1 MPRAGIFFC
10 RMKAHELAEELL
22 KEGVLNATDAARIVL
37 EMQDALGRRA
47 KRRGKASLMQL
58 LRRVI
63 RAGVHVVA
71 QEEKTVTLERA
82 AWASIES
89 KKDHLRPVSLRDLRY
104 YVRRLL
110 REENAGRQMLRAM
123 TTADCRRILHAAFPK
138 NANGFVKGR
147 AILHSI
153 FAYGIRREWCDNN
166 PVSRIDVPHI
176 RETTIEPLTLD
187 EVSRLRRAARNTDME
202 LSLYLMLYGGIRPT
216 EVARLKPSDFC
227 WRENIVIIRP
237 QTSKTGGG
245 RVVPLRGCRHIA
257 PRFRVI
263 PANWPRRWHALRLA
277 AGFTRWVPDSCRHTF
292 ATYHAAHFRNLHALQ
307 LEMGHHDLNLLR
319 SRYMRPTSAATA
331 RKFWATVKENES
343 GTSP

>member
-1 MPRAGIFFC
+1 
-10 RMKAHELAEELL
+10 MKSHELAEELL
-22 KEGVLNATDAARIVL
+22 KDGVLSAIDAARIIL

-47 KRRGKASLMQL
+47 RRRGKASLMQL

-63 RAGVHVVA
+63 RAGVCVVE

-89 KKDHLRPVSLRDLRY
+89 KKGHLRPVSMRDLRY

-110 REENAGRQMLRAM
+110 RVENCARMMLRAM
-123 TTADCRRILHAAFPK
+123 STADCRHILHAAFPK
-138 NANGFVKGR
+138 NECGFVKGR

-153 FAYGIRREWCDNN
+153 FSYGIRREWCDGN
-166 PVSRIDVPHI
+166 PVARIDVPHI
-176 RETTIEPLTLD
+176 QETTIEPLTLE
-187 EVSRLRRAARNTDME
+187 EVDRLRHAARNTDME
-202 LSLYLMLYGGIRPT
+202 LSLHLMLYGGVRPA
-216 EVARLKPSDFC
+216 EVARLKPADFC

-263 PANWPRRWHALRLA
+263 PANWHRRWLALRRE
-277 AGFTRWVPDSCRHTF
+277 AGFTKWVPDSCRHTF
-292 ATYHAAHFRNLHALQ
+292 ATYYAAHFRNLHDLQ
-307 LEMGHHDLNLLR
+307 LEMGHHDLHLLR
-319 SRYMRPTSAATA
+319 SRYMRPTSASIA
-331 RKFWATVKENES
+331 RKFWAAVKEKES
-343 GTSP
+343 GTSS

>member
-1 MPRAGIFFC
+1 
-10 RMKAHELAEELL
+10 MKAHELAEELL
-22 KEGVLNATDAARIVL
+22 KEGVLNASDAARIVL

-82 AWASIES
+82 AWASVES
-89 KKDHLRPVSLRDLRY
+89 KKEHLRPVSLRDLRY

-110 REENAGRQMLRAM
+110 RNDNAGRHMLRAM

-138 NANGFVKGR
+138 NESGFVKGR

-166 PVSRIDVPHI
+166 PVARIDVPHI
-176 RETTIEPLTLD
+176 RETIIEPLTLE
-187 EVSRLRRAARNTDME
+187 EVNRLRHAARNTDME
-202 LSLYLMLYGGIRPT
+202 LSLHLMLYGGIRPT
-216 EVARLKPSDFC
+216 EVARLKESDFC

-245 RVVPLRGCRHIA
+245 RVVPLRGCLHIA
-257 PRFRVI
+257 PRYRII
-263 PANWPRRWHALRLA
+263 PANWHRRWHALRRA

-292 ATYHAAHFRNLHALQ
+292 ATYYAAHFRNLHALQ

-319 SRYMRPTSAATA
+319 SRYMRPTSASIA
-331 RKFWATVKENES
+331 RKFWAAVKENES